1 MDEQKNVAVESE
13 TESEK
18 VNSARKYDQ
27 REFLEDYAW
36 TEKLYRAIIVV
47 SCILA
52 AASIGVAV
60 IWKVS
65 YGLIGAFVTVVFYLT
80 ASSNMLY
87 SRLGLAQRADHGELT
102 VTEVYGQ
109 HREEVYIP
117 EKLFWNEVTA
127 LGSEACDHKSSAEM
141 KVLHL
146 PRRIKKIEKDALK
159 GATMLE
165 RICYGG
171 SEEEW
176 AEVEVLC
183 ELEGIEICFDELVEY
198 PVKEKKPKKQKKQK
212 KSKKNKIDDTE
223 QSAESGGEEQE

>member
-18 VNSARKYDQ
+18 VNSVRKYDQ
-27 REFLEDYAW
+27 REFLEDYVW

-60 IWKVS
+60 MWKVS
-65 YGLIGAFVTVVFYLT
+65 YGLIGAFVTVVFYLSAT
-80 ASSNMLY
+80 SNMLY
-87 SRLGLAQRADHGELT
+87 SRLGYAYKSDRGELT
-102 VTEVYGQ
+102 VTEIYGQ
-109 HREEVYIP
+109 HREEVYLP
-117 EKLFWNEVTA
+117 ERLFFCDVVA
-127 LGSEACDHKSSAEM
+127 IGSEACDHKSSAEL
-141 KVLHL
+141 KILHL
-146 PRRIKKIEKDALK
+146 PRTLKRIDADAFM
-159 GATMLE
+159 GTPMLE
-165 RICYGG
+165 KICFGG

-176 AEVEVLC
+176 AEVELLC
-183 ELEGIEICFDELVEY
+183 ELDGIEICFDELVEY
-198 PVKEKKPKKQKKQK
+198 PVKEKKTKKQK

>member
-1 MDEQKNVAVESE
+1 MEEQRDMSVESV

-60 IWKVS
+60 MWKVS
-65 YGLIGAFVTVVFYLT
+65 YGLIGAFVTVVFYLSAT
-80 ASSNMLY
+80 SNMLY
-87 SRLGLAQRADHGELT
+87 SRLGYAYKSDRGELT
-102 VTEVYGQ
+102 VTEIYGQ
-109 HREEVYIP
+109 HREEVYLP
-117 EKLFWNEVTA
+117 ERLFFCDVVAIGN
-127 LGSEACDHKSSAEM
+127 EACDHKSSAEL
-141 KVLHL
+141 KILHL
-146 PRRIKKIEKDALK
+146 PRTLKKIDADAFM
-159 GATMLE
+159 GTPMLE
-165 RICYGG
+165 KICFGG

-176 AEVEVLC
+176 AEVELLC
-183 ELEGIEICFDELVEY
+183 ELDGIEICFDELVEY
-198 PVKEKKPKKQKKQK
+198 PVKEKKTKKQK
-212 KSKKNKIDDTE
+212 KSKKNKTDDTE

>member
-1 MDEQKNVAVESE
+1 MEEQKNVAVESE

-87 SRLGLAQRADHGELT
+87 SRLGLAQRSNHGELT

-109 HREEVYIP
+109 KREEVYLP
-117 EKLFWNEVTA
+117 EKLFWNEVTV
-127 LGSEACDHKSSAEM
+127 LGSEACDHKSTAEM

-146 PRRIKKIEKDALK
+146 PRTLKRIDADALK

-171 SEEEW
+171 NEEEW

-183 ELEGIEICFDELVEY
+183 ELDGIEICFDELVEY

-212 KSKKNKIDDTE
+212 SKKNKIDDTE

>member
-1 MDEQKNVAVESE
+1 MDEQKDMSVESE

-102 VTEVYGQ
+102 VTEIYGQ
-109 HREEVYIP
+109 RREEVYLP
-117 EKLFWNEVTA
+117 ERLFFCEVVA
-127 LGSEACDHKSSAEM
+127 IGGEACDHKSSAEI

-171 SEEEW
+171 TREEW

-183 ELEGIEICFDELVEY
+183 ELDGIEICFDEPVEY
-198 PVKEKKPKKQKKQK
+198 PVKEKKTKKQK

>member
-1 MDEQKNVAVESE
+1 MDEQKDMSVESV

-27 REFLEDYAW
+27 REFLEDYVW

-60 IWKVS
+60 MWKVS
-65 YGLIGAFVTVVFYLT
+65 YGLIGAFVTVMFYLSAT
-80 ASSNMLY
+80 SNMLY
-87 SRLGLAQRADHGELT
+87 SRLGYAYKTDRGELT
-102 VTEVYGQ
+102 VTEIYGQ
-109 HREEVYIP
+109 KREEVYLP
-117 EKLFWNEVTA
+117 ERLFFCDVVA
-127 LGSEACDHKSSAEM
+127 IGSEACDHKSSEEL

-146 PRRIKKIEKDALK
+146 PRTLRRIDADALK
-159 GATMLE
+159 GTPMLE
-165 RICYGG
+165 KICFGG

-183 ELEGIEICFDELVEY
+183 ELDGIEICFDELIEY
-198 PVKEKKPKKQKKQK
+198 PVKEKKQKKQK
-212 KSKKNKIDDTE
+212 KIKKDKIDDTE
-223 QSAESGGEEQE
+223 QSAESGGEEAE

>member
-1 MDEQKNVAVESE
+1 MEEQKNVSLESE

-18 VNSARKYDQ
+18 VNSARQYDQ

-52 AASIGVAV
+52 AASIGIAV

-65 YGLIGAFVTVVFYLT
+65 YGLIGAFVTVVFYLSAT
-80 ASSNMLY
+80 SNMLY
-87 SRLGLAQRADHGELT
+87 SRLGYAYKTDRGELT
-102 VTEVYGQ
+102 VTEIYGQ
-109 HREEVYIP
+109 HREEVYLP
-117 EKLFWNEVTA
+117 ERLFFCEVVA
-127 LGSEACDHKSSAEM
+127 IGSEACDHKSSAEM

-146 PRRIKKIEKDALK
+146 PRTLKRIDADALG
-159 GATMLE
+159 GAPLLE

-171 SEEEW
+171 TREEW

-183 ELEGIEICFDELVEY
+183 ELGDIELCFDEVVEY
-198 PVKEKKPKKQKKQK
+198 PVKEKKPKKPK
-212 KSKKNKIDDTE
+212 KSKKAKKSDVNDDE
-223 QSAESGGEEQE
+223 QSAESGGEESE

>member
-1 MDEQKNVAVESE
+1 MEEQKNVAVESE

-65 YGLIGAFVTVVFYLT
+65 YGLIGAFVTVVFYLS

-109 HREEVYIP
+109 KREEVYLP
-117 EKLFWNEVTA
+117 EKLF
-127 LGSEACDHKSSAEM
+127 
-141 KVLHL
+141 
-146 PRRIKKIEKDALK
+146 
-159 GATMLE
+159 
-165 RICYGG
+165 
-171 SEEEW
+171 
-176 AEVEVLC
+176 
-183 ELEGIEICFDELVEY
+183 
-198 PVKEKKPKKQKKQK
+198 
-212 KSKKNKIDDTE
+212 
-223 QSAESGGEEQE
+223 

>member
-1 MDEQKNVAVESE
+1 MEEQKNVAVESE

-87 SRLGLAQRADHGELT
+87 SRLGLAQRSNHGELT

-109 HREEVYIP
+109 KREEVYLP

-127 LGSEACDHKSSAEM
+127 LGSEACDHKSTAEM

-146 PRRIKKIEKDALK
+146 PRGIKKIGKDALK

-183 ELEGIEICFDELVEY
+183 ELDGIEICFDELVEY
-198 PVKEKKPKKQKKQK
+198 PVKEKKQKKQKKQK

-223 QSAESGGEEQE
+223 QSAESGGEAQE

>member
-1 MDEQKNVAVESE
+1 MDEQKDMSVESV

-27 REFLEDYAW
+27 REFLEDYVW

-52 AASIGVAV
+52 AVSIGIAV

-65 YGLIGAFVTVVFYLT
+65 YGLIGAFVTVMFYLS

-87 SRLGLAQRADHGELT
+87 SRLGYAYKTDRGELT
-102 VTEVYGQ
+102 VTEIYGQ
-109 HREEVYIP
+109 RREEVYLP
-117 EKLFWNEVTA
+117 ERLFFCDVVA
-127 LGSEACDHKSSAEM
+127 IGSEACDHKSSAEL

-146 PRRIKKIEKDALK
+146 PRTLRRIDADALK
-159 GATMLE
+159 GTPMLE
-165 RICYGG
+165 KICFGG

-183 ELEGIEICFDELVEY
+183 ELDGIEICFDEQIEY
-198 PVKEKKPKKQKKQK
+198 PVKEKKQKKQK
-212 KSKKNKIDDTE
+212 KIKKDKIDDTE
-223 QSAESGGEEQE
+223 QSAESGGEEAE

>member
-1 MDEQKNVAVESE
+1 MDEQKDMSVESV

-102 VTEVYGQ
+102 VTEIYGQ
-109 HREEVYIP
+109 RREEVYLP
-117 EKLFWNEVTA
+117 ERLFFCDVVA
-127 LGSEACDHKSSAEM
+127 IGSEACDHKSSAEI

-176 AEVEVLC
+176 AEVELLC
-183 ELEGIEICFDELVEY
+183 KLDGIEICFDELVEY
-198 PVKEKKPKKQKKQK
+198 PVKEKKTKKQK